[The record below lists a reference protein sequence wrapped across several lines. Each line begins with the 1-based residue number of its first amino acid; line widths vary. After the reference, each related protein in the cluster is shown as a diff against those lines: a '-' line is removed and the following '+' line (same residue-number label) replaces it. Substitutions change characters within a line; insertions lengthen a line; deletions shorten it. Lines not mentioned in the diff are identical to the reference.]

1 MASAAPGAD
10 QMFWPGH
17 SDRVSRNQHVISP
30 LDPAAES
37 RWAEWAEWA
46 AEEKVLAMPFMS
58 EERSG
63 KLVVKA

>member
-30 LDPAAES
+30 LSAVSSCDEI
-37 RWAEWAEWA
+37 EWAEN
-46 AEEKVLAMPFMS
+46 VLAMLFMS
-58 EERSG
+58 DEMSG
-63 KLVVKA
+63 KFVVKA